1 MEPKK
6 LAHAI
11 GLVAWGY
18 VFLYFNLTLGSL
30 NIIPNGVCY
39 LLIGKAIGQLK
50 DASPAIA
57 LLSPLS
63 ILLAALELCFWVF
76 ALIGIDGQNYFLK
89 LLGLLL
95 AILSLYFHFQLLT
108 DLVALLQRAGISGTK
123 KLLLLRTVRTV
134 LAAVMALPIPWQN
147 SVVLTV
153 IVAVSGVVVGLW
165 VCVLLVG
172 LRKALLQE
180 KEA

>member
-30 NIIPNGVCY
+30 NIIPNWVCY
-39 LLIGKAIGQLK
+39 LLIGKAIEQLK
-50 DASPAIA
+50 NESPAIA

-63 ILLAALELCFWVF
+63 ILLAALELWFWVF
-76 ALIGIDGQNYFLK
+76 SMLGIDGQNYFLK
-89 LLGLLL
+89 LLELLL
-95 AILSLYFHFQLLT
+95 AVLSLYFHFQLLT
-108 DLVALLQRAGISGTK
+108 DLAALLQRAGVAGTK

-134 LAAVMALPIPWQN
+134 LAAGMALPIPWQN
-147 SVVLTV
+147 NAVLMV
-153 IVAVSGVVVGLW
+153 IVALSGVVVGLW